1 MRQLNNIQNHITA
14 VLVRSKKKNVIIAVS
29 GGIDSA
35 TALYILSKTIP
46 LKNIFVIHLYYF
58 DKSIKFF
65 ETTIESIGLPKSN
78 ILLYSIKDA
87 VDVIA
92 SELHI
97 KEGFLHSFD
106 LTQDKS
112 GRNDNVTKNKVR
124 MGNVMARVRM
134 NYLFDQAKKLDAL
147 VCGTENRTENY
158 LGYFTRYGDAASDF
172 EVLNNLYKTQVRK
185 LAKEL
190 EVPAEIID
198 TPPTA
203 GLWEG
208 QTDEGEMGV
217 TYDEIDKVLEL
228 FFDKN
233 IEIEE
238 IEKKGYQNARKILT
252 IVANNKFKQEVPYL
266 VKAS

>member
-1 MRQLNNIQNHITA
+1 
-14 VLVRSKKKNVIIAVS
+14 
-29 GGIDSA
+29 
-35 TALYILSKTIP
+35 
-46 LKNIFVIHLYYF
+46 
-58 DKSIKFF
+58 
-65 ETTIESIGLPKSN
+65 
-78 ILLYSIKDA
+78 
-87 VDVIA
+87 
-92 SELHI
+92 LHI

-238 IEKKGYQNARKILT
+238 IEKKGYRNARKILT